1 MYRAEVLS
9 KFPVIQHTFFGSLF
23 KLQPA
28 TKTTATNRLESIATE
43 RNRMP
48 PRPDLPQSI
57 PNISVF
63 PLSSRQAK

>member
-9 KFPVIQHTFFGSLF
+9 KFPVIQHTYFGSLF

-28 TKTTATNRLESIATE
+28 TKTAATNRLESIQTE

-48 PRPDLPQSI
+48 PRPDLPQ
-57 PNISVF
+57 NMANTSVF
-63 PLSSRQAK
+63 PLSARQAK